1 MNDLLLISDA
11 GNHAALILL
20 DLSAVFDTV
29 DHSII
34 LNQLKHFFGTQGTVY
49 RLLASYVEQ
58 RSFTVQ
64 VGNCLSYSAD
74 LTNGV
79 PQGSILGP
87 VLFALYKLLLGR
99 IFVKY
104 GIFLSQMTQIYLPFL
119 RPNCN
124 VSCATLHRCLDEVKD
139 WLADNLVQLNEG
151 QSSNYDF
158 WSHSF

>member
-20 DLSAVFDTV
+20 DLSAVFDTI

-49 RLLASYVEQ
+49 RWLASYVEQ

-64 VGNCLSYSAD
+64 VGNCLSYSAH

-104 GIFLSQMTQIYLPFL
+104 GIFFY
-119 RPNCN
+119 
-124 VSCATLHRCLDEVKD
+124 HR
-139 WLADNLVQLNEG
+139 
-151 QSSNYDF
+151 
-158 WSHSF
+158 